1 MSVPPL
7 DRPKVFRPKM
17 PATWWLRHPKYF
29 LFMMR
34 ELSSVFI
41 AIFVVVLLVQ
51 IAQLPYGEEAY
62 HAFVQKFR
70 APGWIIFHIVA
81 LLFALYHSL
90 TWFEATS
97 KIIVIRRGEYRVPPR
112 LIIVACIGVWVVL
125 SLVILL
131 LFLFLRS

>member
-17 PATWWLRHPKYF
+17 PATWWLKHPKYF
-29 LFMMR
+29 LFMLR

-51 IAQLPYGEEAY
+51 IAQLPHGEDAY

-70 APGWIIFHIVA
+70 APPGRNSRRRWPAPAAYLPSFRI
-81 LLFALYHSL
+81 LCWLPPLM
-90 TWFEATS
+90 TW
-97 KIIVIRRGEYRVPPR
+97 KPPR
-112 LIIVACIGVWVVL
+112 P
-125 SLVILL
+125 
-131 LFLFLRS
+131 